1 MSKAEKESIKTLREV
16 LECIENETRSL
27 SNEELSAVL
36 NNVKEELVIKG

>member
-1 MSKAEKESIKTLREV
+1 MSKAEKELIKTLREV

-27 SNEELSAVL
+27 SNEEIRGVL

>member
-1 MSKAEKESIKTLREV
+1 MKEAKKGLIKTLREV

-27 SNEELSAVL
+27 SNEELRGVL